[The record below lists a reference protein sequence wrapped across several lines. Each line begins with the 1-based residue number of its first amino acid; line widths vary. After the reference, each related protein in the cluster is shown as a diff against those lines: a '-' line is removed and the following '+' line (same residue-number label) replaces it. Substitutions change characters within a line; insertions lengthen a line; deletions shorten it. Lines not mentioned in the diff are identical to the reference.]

1 MKAFVALLLL
11 TPFALAATPPVAS
24 VPFSDIEPQ
33 QTKVPDISLLRLERS
48 SCLTRCPAFSVTI
61 RRDGSFTYSGEDA
74 VERLGEHRGR
84 VERGELE
91 QILRYLREIDFMEL
105 SATYPSPYLD
115 NSSST
120 ITVVQDGRRKTVTTS
135 AGSSPATLWAL
146 EKLIDDLLGSALWE
160 PRAPTP

>member
-11 TPFALAATPPVAS
+11 TPFMLAATPPVAS
-24 VPFSDIEPQ
+24 VPFSDIGPQ
-33 QTKVPDISLLRLERS
+33 QTEVPAISLLRLERS

-91 QILRYLREIDFMEL
+91 QILRYLGEIDFMAL
-105 SATYPSPYLD
+105 SASYPSPYLD

-120 ITVVQDGRRKTVTTS
+120 ITVVQDGRRKAITTS
-135 AGSSPATLWAL
+135 AGSGPATLWAL
-146 EKLIDDLLGSALWE
+146 EKLIDGLLESATWDAQT
-160 PRAPTP
+160 RAP

>member
-11 TPFALAATPPVAS
+11 TSFALGAKPPVAS
-24 VPFSDIEPQ
+24 VPFSDIGSQ
-33 QTKVPDISLLRLERS
+33 QTDVPNISLLRLERS
-48 SCLTRCPAFSVTI
+48 SCLTRCPAFSVAI

-91 QILRYLREIDFMEL
+91 QILRYLGEIGFTEL
-105 SATYPSPYLD
+105 SASYPSPYLD

-120 ITVVQDGRRKTVTTS
+120 ITVVQDGRSKTVTTS
-135 AGSSPATLWAL
+135 AGSGPVTLWAL
-146 EKLIDDLLGSALWE
+146 EKLIDGLLESATWE
-160 PRAPTP
+160 ARARAP